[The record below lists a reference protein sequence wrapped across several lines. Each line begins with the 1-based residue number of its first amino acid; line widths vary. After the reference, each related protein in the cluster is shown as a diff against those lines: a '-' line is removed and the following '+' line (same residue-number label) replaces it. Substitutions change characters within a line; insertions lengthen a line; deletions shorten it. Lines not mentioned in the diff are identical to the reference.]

1 MRMSPGRLAPVLA
14 GSELGTNLPT
24 YREKRDTL
32 EMNPCHKHSEEALT
46 RNVSR
51 CLPTIKYQS
60 PLLEEVATFFY
71 I

>member
-46 RNVSR
+46 RMFR
-51 CLPTIKYQS
+51 DAYLP
-60 PLLEEVATFFY
+60 
-71 I
+71 